1 MSNEAS
7 YRDDMVSDMTNA
19 DLAAKSSHPRTA
31 GPSTARTADLT
42 QVRSAPPNYKHTP
55 RCKDSKH
62 GGWVRRYADLPSRA
76 LNHHSSRQA
85 LTPYR
90 EDREAGE
97 LAHTGLNHQMIA
109 QRTWRRDASTRQAPE
124 TSLSFLALEGGPM
137 SPERPLTDSGTERQ
151 TEPDHPRLAEE
162 VPAAMRTPN
171 RFWRMM
177 TDPGFTSPASNP
189 APFMIT
195 AEAFLGLTSQVQ
207 ALAGMVQTI
216 IPYLPQLVHSAAH
229 QPAPLQTESPT
240 APSRGI
246 PPVAEA
252 TSPRVTEV
260 PPPRVPVSPTPTPT
274 RSQSRSYNPAPTEPD
289 LDTLSTNS
297 TDSLREQVR
306 RVHQR
311 LDEVQKEVL
320 RSKDETGESSK
331 GGSPFTPEIQ
341 SKPLPTT
348 FRLPALEPYDGSGD
362 PMEHIATFR
371 SQMALYDISEALMC
385 RAFPTTLRGSAR
397 TWYARLKPAS
407 IPSFD
412 VLAREF
418 ELSFLAS
425 ARPRPT
431 TASLLGMAQ
440 GSDEPLSQ
448 FVGRFTSQVQGI
460 PDLHPSLAIQAFL
473 TGLKPSRFF
482 WSLIER
488 PPTTL
493 PEMLQRAHQYVAAET
508 LIAGK
513 RDETKHSR
521 GEPSRAHLAP
531 PPKKREDRSGLLPA
545 KPPPIPLNS
554 TRTEIFFQ
562 IREKGLLKAPSP
574 MKSHPERRDKRRYCR
589 FHREYGH
596 DTEECRDLQYQIED
610 LIRRGHLRRY
620 VREQPSLSDGRPS
633 RDLSPRPQGPVEK

>member
-1 MSNEAS
+1 
-7 YRDDMVSDMTNA
+7 
-19 DLAAKSSHPRTA
+19 
-31 GPSTARTADLT
+31 
-42 QVRSAPPNYKHTP
+42 
-55 RCKDSKH
+55 
-62 GGWVRRYADLPSRA
+62 
-76 LNHHSSRQA
+76 
-85 LTPYR
+85 
-90 EDREAGE
+90 
-97 LAHTGLNHQMIA
+97 
-109 QRTWRRDASTRQAPE
+109 
-124 TSLSFLALEGGPM
+124 M
-137 SPERPLTDSGTERQ
+137 SPERPLTDSGAERQ

-162 VPAAMRTPN
+162 VPAAMPTPN

-252 TSPRVTEV
+252 PSPRVAEV
-260 PPPRVPVSPTPTPT
+260 PPPRVAEEPPPRVPVSPTPTPT
-274 RSQSRSYNPAPTEPD
+274 RSQSRSYNPAPTELD
-289 LDTLSTNS
+289 LDTLS

-341 SKPLPTT
+341 SKPLPAT

-362 PMEHIATFR
+362 PMEHVATFR
-371 SQMALYDISEALMC
+371 SQMALYDTSEALMC

-418 ELSFLAS
+418 ESNFLAS

-513 RDETKHSR
+513 RDETKRSR
-521 GEPSRAHLAP
+521 GEQSRGHLAP
-531 PPKKREDRSGLLPA
+531 PPKKREDR
-545 KPPPIPLNS
+545 
-554 TRTEIFFQ
+554 
-562 IREKGLLKAPSP
+562 
-574 MKSHPERRDKRRYCR
+574 
-589 FHREYGH
+589 
-596 DTEECRDLQYQIED
+596 
-610 LIRRGHLRRY
+610 
-620 VREQPSLSDGRPS
+620 
-633 RDLSPRPQGPVEK
+633 

>member
-1 MSNEAS
+1 M
-7 YRDDMVSDMTNA
+7 
-19 DLAAKSSHPRTA
+19 
-31 GPSTARTADLT
+31 
-42 QVRSAPPNYKHTP
+42 
-55 RCKDSKH
+55 
-62 GGWVRRYADLPSRA
+62 
-76 LNHHSSRQA
+76 
-85 LTPYR
+85 
-90 EDREAGE
+90 
-97 LAHTGLNHQMIA
+97 
-109 QRTWRRDASTRQAPE
+109 
-124 TSLSFLALEGGPM
+124 
-137 SPERPLTDSGTERQ
+137 ERQ
-151 TEPDHPRLAEE
+151 TQPDHPRPAEE
-162 VPAAMRTPN
+162 VAAVMPTPN
-171 RFWRMM
+171 HFWRMM
-177 TDPGFTSPASNP
+177 TDPGFPSPASNP
-189 APFMIT
+189 APLMVT

-216 IPYLPQLVHSAAH
+216 IPYLPQLVHSMAH
-229 QPAPLQTESPT
+229 QPAPPAAPPQTESPT
-240 APSRGI
+240 APNRGI
-246 PPVAEA
+246 PPDVEA
-252 TSPRVTEV
+252 
-260 PPPRVPVSPTPTPT
+260 PPPRVVEALPASPTPTPA
-274 RSQSRSYNPAPTEPD
+274 RSQSRSYNPAPTELD
-289 LDTLSTNS
+289 LDTLSTDS

-320 RSKDETGESSK
+320 RSREEAGESSK

-348 FRLPALEPYDGSGD
+348 FRLPALEPYDGSSD
-362 PMEHIATFR
+362 PIEHIATFR
-371 SQMALYDISEALMC
+371 SQMALYDTSEALMC

-412 VLAREF
+412 VLAKEF

-431 TASLLGMAQ
+431 TASLLGIDQ

-460 PDLHPSLAIQAFL
+460 SDLHPSLAIQAFL
-473 TGLKPSRFF
+473 TGLRPSRFF

-493 PEMLQRAHQYVAAET
+493 PKMLQRAHQYMAAET

-513 RDETKHSR
+513 RDETKRSR
-521 GEPSRAHLAP
+521 GEQSRGNLVP
-531 PPKKREDRSGLLPA
+531 PPKTREDRSGLLPA
-545 KPPPIPLNS
+545 RPPPTPLNS

-574 MKSHPERRDKRRYCR
+574 IKSHPERRDKRRYCR

-596 DTEECRDLQYQIED
+596 DTEECRDLQSQIED

-620 VREQPSLSDGRPS
+620 VREQPPLPDGRPS
-633 RDLSPRPQGPVEK
+633 RDLSPRPQGQVEK

>member
-1 MSNEAS
+1 
-7 YRDDMVSDMTNA
+7 
-19 DLAAKSSHPRTA
+19 
-31 GPSTARTADLT
+31 
-42 QVRSAPPNYKHTP
+42 
-55 RCKDSKH
+55 
-62 GGWVRRYADLPSRA
+62 
-76 LNHHSSRQA
+76 
-85 LTPYR
+85 
-90 EDREAGE
+90 
-97 LAHTGLNHQMIA
+97 
-109 QRTWRRDASTRQAPE
+109 
-124 TSLSFLALEGGPM
+124 M
-137 SPERPLTDSGTERQ
+137 SPERPLADSGTERR
-151 TEPDHPRLAEE
+151 TESDHPRSAEE
-162 VPAAMRTPN
+162 APAPMPTPN

-177 TDPGFTSPASNP
+177 TDPGFPSPASNP
-189 APFMIT
+189 APPMVT

-216 IPYLPQLVHSAAH
+216 IPYLPQLLHSAAH
-229 QPAPLQTESPT
+229 QSAPPRAESPT
-240 APSRGI
+240 APGRGI
-246 PPVAEA
+246 PP
-252 TSPRVTEV
+252 VTEV
-260 PPPRVPVSPTPTPT
+260 PPPRVTEAPPPRVPASPTSTPT
-274 RSQSRSYNPAPTEPD
+274 RSQSRSHNPAPTEPD
-289 LDTLSTNS
+289 PDILSTDS

-311 LDEVQKEVL
+311 LDEVQKEVF
-320 RSKDETGESSK
+320 RSKDEVGESSK
-331 GGSPFTPEIQ
+331 GGSPFTPEIH
-341 SKPLPTT
+341 SRPLPAT

-362 PMEHIATFR
+362 PVEHVATFR
-371 SQMALYDISEALMC
+371 AQMALYDTSEALMC

-412 VLAREF
+412 VLAKEF
-418 ELSFLAS
+418 ESNFLAS
-425 ARPRPT
+425 ACPRPT

-448 FVGRFTSQVQGI
+448 FVRRFTSQVQGI
-460 PDLHPSLAIQAFL
+460 PDLHPSLAIQVFL

-493 PEMLQRAHQYVAAET
+493 PEMLQRAHQYVAAEA

-513 RDETKHSR
+513 RDETKRPRGEQSR
-521 GEPSRAHLAP
+521 GHPAP

-545 KPPPIPLNS
+545 RPPPIPLNS

-620 VREQPSLSDGRPS
+620 FPTRAGVGEVRSDPKES
-633 RDLSPRPQGPVEK
+633 RQCYLTATTLCKKPRAEPIDATPPDP